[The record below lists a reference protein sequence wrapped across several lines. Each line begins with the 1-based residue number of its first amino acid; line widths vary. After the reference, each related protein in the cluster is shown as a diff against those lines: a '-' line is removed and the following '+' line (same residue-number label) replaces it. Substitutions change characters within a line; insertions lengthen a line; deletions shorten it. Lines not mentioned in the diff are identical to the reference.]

1 MNYFIY
7 ASRQYEPWYVYPQ
20 CFTMQARAAKRLFNK
35 EKGEEEK
42 ARKEDNVQQTKE
54 LLRISDENMV
64 WTFLKIIDAC
74 TL

>member
-1 MNYFIY
+1 
-7 ASRQYEPWYVYPQ
+7 
-20 CFTMQARAAKRLFNK
+20 MQARAAKRLFNK
-35 EKGEEEK
+35 EKAGEEK

-64 WTFLKIIDAC
+64 WTFLKITNAC